1 MNEEKE
7 LVYVE
12 EEKLE
17 IEVQATQNVDMNN
30 FVLPKKTLVMILLL
44 WKELQIILVLMSIV
58 LKCKLI

>member
-44 WKELQIILVLMSIV
+44 WKELKIMFVFILSL
-58 LKCKLI
+58 LKYKLI

>member
-7 LVYVE
+7 LVCVE

-17 IEVQATQNVDMNN
+17 IEVQDTQNVDMNN

-44 WKELQIILVLMSIV
+44 WKELKIMFVFILSL
-58 LKCKLI
+58 LKYKLI